1 MERKMKSMDGNNAAA
16 HVSYAFSE
24 VAAIYPITPSSP
36 MADFVDQWSANG
48 LKNIFGTKVKVVEM
62 QSEAGA
68 AGAVHGSLGAGA
80 LTTTYTASQGLL
92 LMIPNMYKIAAE
104 QLPAVFHVSARTV
117 STQALNIFGD
127 HSDVMACRQTGFAM
141 LCEGNVQEVMDL
153 SPVAHLA
160 ALEGKVPFIN
170 FFDGFRTSHE
180 IQKIAVWDYEDLKDM
195 CDMDAV
201 KEFRAHALNPE
212 HPHMRG
218 SHENG
223 DIYFQHREACNK
235 YYAALPTVV
244 EKYMDK
250 INAKLGTDYQ
260 LFNYYGAPDA
270 DRVIVAMGSICDVAE
285 EVIDYLNAHGE
296 KVGLVK
302 VRLFRPFAPEKLV
315 AAIPATA
322 KRVAVLDRTKEPG
335 AMGEPLY
342 QDVVTALAN
351 AGKNDVQ
358 VIGGRYGL
366 GSKDTPPASV
376 FAVYEELKRDEMK
389 RQFTIGIVD
398 DVTNLSLPEDKN
410 CPNTAAPGTIE
421 CKFWG
426 LGGDGTVGA
435 NKNSIKIIGDHTDKY
450 VQAYFQYDSKKT
462 GGVTISHLRFGDH
475 PIRSPYYINKADFV
489 ACHNPSYITKGYK
502 MVNDV
507 KPGGVFMIN
516 CQWDFEELNH
526 HLKADAK
533 RYIARNNI
541 QLYTINAIDLAIE
554 IGMGKRN
561 NTILQSAFFSLAK
574 VLPEEDAIRFMK
586 EKAKASYLK
595 KGQDVVDMNYKA
607 IDLGA
612 TAYKKIDVPAEW
624 ADAVDEPDTRELKG
638 KPELVKMVKEILE
651 PVGKMDGDSLPV
663 SAFSEHVDGQFELGA
678 SAYEKRGVA
687 VSVPTWDA
695 NKCIQCN
702 QCAYVCPHAT
712 IRPFALTAEE
722 AKNAPEAAKIVD
734 VKAGKGKGTYQ
745 FTMAISPLDCMGC
758 GVCIGVCPVN
768 ALSMVPQEGELKQ
781 QDVFNYCVAEVSEKK
796 DMQDN
801 TVKGSQFKQPMLE
814 FSGSCAGC
822 AETSY
827 ARLVTQLFGD
837 HMYISNA
844 TGCSSIWGGPAATS
858 PYCANKEGHGPAW
871 CNSLFEDNAE
881 HGLGMYIGQNKI
893 RQDLAEETRQ
903 LIAVE
908 WARPELKA
916 AAQAWLDTMEDGE
929 ANAEAARAYVK
940 ALEDSICTVDELAAV
955 PQFAEHAAELKAK
968 GALFCDCAAC
978 TIAADLLSKKE
989 YLAKKSMWIF
999 GGDGWAYDIG
1009 YGGLDHV
1016 IASKQDVNIFVFDT
1030 EVYSNTGGQASKAS
1044 NIGQVAQFAAAG
1056 KEVKK
1061 KSLAEIAMQYGYV
1074 YVAQV
1079 AMGANP
1085 AQTIKAIAE
1094 AEAYHGPSLIIGYS
1108 PCEMHSIKGG
1118 MMNCQKEMKR
1128 AVDCG
1133 YWNLFRFNPAAPA
1146 GQRFSMDSKAP
1157 AGGYQEFLMNE
1168 ARYSRLTREFPDRA
1182 EALFA
1187 RNEEEAK
1194 NRYEHLLKLIEMYD
1208 K

>member
-1 MERKMKSMDGNNAAA
+1 MVRKMKSMDGNNAAA

-104 QLPAVFHVSARTV
+104 QLPCVFHVSARTV
-117 STQALNIFGD
+117 STQSLNIFGD

-160 ALEGKVPFIN
+160 ALSGKVPFIN

-201 KEFRAHALNPE
+201 AEFRRHALNPE

-223 DIYFQHREACNK
+223 DIFFQHREACNK
-235 YYAALPTVV
+235 YYTELPAVV

-250 INAKLGTDYQ
+250 VNAKLGTDYK

-302 VRLFRPFAPEKLV
+302 VRLFRPFAAEKLIE
-315 AAIPATA
+315 AIPATA
-322 KRVAVLDRTKEPG
+322 KKIAVLDRTKEPG
-335 AMGEPLY
+335 SQGEPLY

-376 FAVYEELKRDEMK
+376 FAVYSELKKDEMK

-398 DVTNLSLPEDKN
+398 DVTNLSLPEDAN
-410 CPNTAAPGTIE
+410 CPNTAAEGTIE

-462 GGVTISHLRFGDH
+462 GGVTISHLRFGDK

-489 ACHNPSYITKGYK
+489 ACHNPSYVIKGFK
-502 MVNDV
+502 MVQDV
-507 KPGGVFMIN
+507 KPGGVYMIN
-516 CQWDFEELNH
+516 CQWDFDELNH
-526 HLKADAK
+526 HMDAASK
-533 RYIARNNI
+533 RYIAQNNI
-541 QLYTINAIDLAIE
+541 QLYTIDAIDLAIE

-574 VLPEEDAIRFMK
+574 VMPEEEAITYMK

-595 KGQDVVDMNYKA
+595 KGQDIVDMNYKA

-612 TAYKKIDVPAEW
+612 TAYKKIDVPADW
-624 ADAVDEPDTRELKG
+624 ANAVDTKEPKQLKG

-663 SAFSEHVDGQFELGA
+663 SAFVDHVDGQFELGA
-678 SAYEKRGVA
+678 AAYEKRGVA

-695 NKCIQCN
+695 EKCIQCN

-712 IRPFALTAEE
+712 IRPFALTADE
-722 AKNAPEAAKIVD
+722 AAKAPEAAKIVD
-734 VKAGKGKGTYQ
+734 VKAGKGKGEYK
-745 FTMAISPLDCMGC
+745 FTMAVSPLDCMGC
-758 GVCIGVCPVN
+758 GVCIGACPVN
-768 ALSMVPQEGELKQ
+768 ALTMVAQEGELAQ
-781 QDVFNYCVAEVSEKK
+781 QDVFDYCVAEVAEKK

-858 PYCANKEGHGPAW
+858 PYCTNKDGHGPAW

-881 HGLGMYIGQNKI
+881 HGLGMFTGQNKI
-893 RQDLAEETRQ
+893 REDLADKTRQ

-916 AAQAWLDTMEDGE
+916 AAQAWLDTMADGT
-929 ANAEAARAYVK
+929 ANAEPAKAYVK
-940 ALEDSICTVDELAAV
+940 ALEESISTVEELAAI
-955 PQFAEHAAELKAK
+955 PQFAEHAAQLKAK
-968 GALFCDCAAC
+968 GALLCDCEAC
-978 TIAADLLSKKE
+978 TLAADILSKKE

-1061 KSLAEIAMQYGYV
+1061 KSLSEIAMQYGYV

-1085 AQTIKAIAE
+1085 AQTIKAITE

-1118 MMNCQKEMKR
+1118 MMNCQKEMKK

-1133 YWNLFRFNPAAPA
+1133 YWNLFRYNPE
-1146 GQRFSMDSKAP
+1146 GEKKFTLDSKAP

-1168 ARYSRLTREFPDRA
+1168 ARYSRLTREFPERA
-1182 EALFA
+1182 EVLFK
-1187 RNEEEAK
+1187 RNEDEAK
-1194 NRYEHLLKLIEMYD
+1194 ARYEHLLKLIDMYD